1 MHLHLISE
9 DFFVRQWSSILDHM
23 QQKLGLN
30 SNMIFFPLAFLA
42 REIGHHTLSN

>member
-9 DFFVRQWSSILDHM
+9 DSFFVRQWSGILDHM

-30 SNMIFFPLAFLA
+30 SNDFFLAFLA
-42 REIGHHTLSN
+42 REIVHHIPSN